1 MYWTNVQRLGDK
13 RVATHRASVWKMDRT
28 YLNTDRACQ
37 ELRRGGMVM
46 LRLSN
51 GAACIL
57 QAAELSGDGH
67 HENLQRIAG
76 SGALLVLTSSR
87 LDALGHA
94 LPPEFCGAS
103 LPAHNL
109 DYNRI
114 GHLAIEPPVTGL
126 IDTSATL
133 VAERCGSLADYAT
146 RLLRL
151 AKLLPAV
158 LMARL
163 PSRDADKLQRIC
175 EKHNIMLIQNR
186 DIDSYMTA
194 TAQSLRVAARA
205 KVPLRVAPDAE
216 VAVFRAELGGDEHF
230 AVIVGDIHGS
240 EPPLVRLH
248 SQCVT
253 GDVLGSLKCDCGEQL
268 EGALK
273 MIAEAGGGVLVYLA
287 QEGRDIGLLNKMRAY
302 ALQDSGLDTIDAN
315 HALGFEMDE
324 RYFLPACRILG
335 ELGISKARL
344 ITNNPDKISQLEAG
358 GLTVT
363 ERVPMAPPS
372 NLHNHHYIETK
383 RVRAGHL
390 TQQD

>member
-1 MYWTNVQRLGDK
+1 
-13 RVATHRASVWKMDRT
+13 MDRT

-46 LRLSN
+46 LRLAN

-57 QAAELSGDGH
+57 QAAELTGDGH
-67 HENLQRIAG
+67 REHLQRIAG

-87 LDALGHA
+87 LEALGHA
-94 LPPEFCGAS
+94 LPSEFCGAS

-109 DYNRI
+109 DHTGI
-114 GHLAIEPPVTGL
+114 GHLAIDPPVSGL
-126 IDTSATL
+126 IGTTVTL
-133 VAERCGSLADYAT
+133 VGERRGSLADYAT
-146 RLLRL
+146 RLLRI

-163 PSRDADKLQRIC
+163 PSRDAEKLLRIC
-175 EKHNIMLIQNR
+175 DEQNLMLIENR

-194 TAQSLRVAARA
+194 AAQSLRIAARA
-205 KVPLRVAPDAE
+205 KVPLRVAPEAE

-230 AVIVGDIHGS
+230 AVIVGDIKGS

-268 EGALK
+268 EGALE
-273 MIAEAGGGVLVYLA
+273 MMAEAGSGVLVYLA

-335 ELGISKARL
+335 ELGVSKVRL
-344 ITNNPDKISQLEAG
+344 ITNNPDKITQLEAG
-358 GLTVT
+358 GLTIT
-363 ERVPMAPPS
+363 ERVPMSPPS
-372 NLHNHHYIETK
+372 NPHNHHYIETK

-390 TQQD
+390 TKQS